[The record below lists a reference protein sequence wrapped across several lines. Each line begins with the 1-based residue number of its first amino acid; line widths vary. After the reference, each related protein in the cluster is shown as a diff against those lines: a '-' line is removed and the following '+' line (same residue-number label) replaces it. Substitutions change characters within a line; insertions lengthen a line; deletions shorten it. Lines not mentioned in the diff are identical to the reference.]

1 MVAMRKYR
9 TKVGAALGA
18 ACALSLVPILGLAQ
32 ERAVVSSEI
41 AVSGGEA
48 ALRLDFLGPDSEPLR
63 ISFRDGH
70 IFLNGQ
76 SVGDFVRGDLLDTS
90 WRSLLGQAVSLD
102 DGPLAE
108 ALMDWEPPDD
118 LTGDAREMG
127 QLLNETLEGTLSE
140 PLPSRPQQELELPAL
155 ASEGALMSLLRLGQA
170 EHLGALAEAFKDLS
184 FGNVRI
190 VVGEDLTIDEGEEVA
205 VTLVV
210 VDGDLDVWGEVDGDV
225 VLTGGTLRLR
235 EGSRIDGEVRLA
247 DADVIRS
254 GGVVTGDIEKIQAG
268 VLDEEE
274 LADLRDEIRDELQ
287 LDAHDVARAAARTG
301 SGTFHRIGSGI
312 GGVFQNFLTFL
323 ILAVLG
329 VVIVQFSPSRLNV
342 VADAARKNS
351 WKAGLVGVAGGFL
364 LLPVWILG
372 VVILAVSIIGI
383 PVLIAW
389 VPFFPVV
396 AALAG
401 LLGFVAVARNL
412 GEWVADQKFRGLEWV
427 RGSNSFYTMVAGLG
441 ALMVPFVVANIL
453 GAVLPWFGIL
463 SGLMNTVGVFA
474 MWLVLA
480 IGFGAVLLTR
490 GGKRPYYSPEKS
502 PFDPDE
508 SAWPDDPNLPE
519 DE

>member
-1 MVAMRKYR
+1 MRKYR
-9 TKVGAALGA
+9 TKLGAALGT
-18 ACALSLVPILGLAQ
+18 ACVLSLVPILGLTQ
-32 ERAVVSSEI
+32 ERTVVSSEI

-48 ALRLDFLGPDSEPLR
+48 ALRLDFLGPDAEPLR
-63 ISFRDGH
+63 ISFRNGH

-76 SVGDFVRGDLLDTS
+76 SVGDFVRGDLLDAS

-108 ALMDWEPPDD
+108 ALMEWEPPGD
-118 LTGDAREMG
+118 LTGEAREMG

-140 PLPSRPQQELELPAL
+140 PLPSRPQEEQELSVSLS
-155 ASEGALMSLLRLGQA
+155 SEGALMSLLRLGQA
-170 EHLGALAEAFKDLS
+170 EHLEAVVEAFKDLS

-190 VVGEDLTIDEGEEVA
+190 VVGEDLTIAEGEEVN

-210 VDGDLDVWGEVDGDV
+210 VDGSLDVWGEVDGDV

-247 DADVIRS
+247 DADVIRN
-254 GGVVTGDIEKIQAG
+254 GGVVTGDIEKLRPG

-274 LADLRDEIRDELQ
+274 LASLRDEIRDELQ
-287 LDAHDVARAAARTG
+287 LDARDVARAASRSG
-301 SGTFHRIGSGI
+301 SSAFHSIGSGI
-312 GGVFQNFLTFL
+312 GGVFQNLLTFL

-342 VADAARKNS
+342 VADAVRKNS
-351 WKAGLVGVAGGFL
+351 WKAGLVGVSGGFL
-364 LLPVWILG
+364 FLPVWILG

-389 VPFFPVV
+389 VPLFPVV

-412 GEWVADQKFRGLEWV
+412 GEWVADQKLRGLEWV

-441 ALMVPFVVANIL
+441 ALMVPFVVANVL
-453 GAVLPWFGIL
+453 RAALPWFGVL
-463 SGLMNTVGVFA
+463 SGLLNTVGVIA
-474 MWLVLA
+474 MSVALA
-480 IGFGAVLLTR
+480 VGFGAVLLTR
-490 GGKRPYYSPEKS
+490 GGKRPYYSPEGS
-502 PFDPDE
+502 PFDAGETP
-508 SAWPDDPNLPE
+508 WPEDPNLPD